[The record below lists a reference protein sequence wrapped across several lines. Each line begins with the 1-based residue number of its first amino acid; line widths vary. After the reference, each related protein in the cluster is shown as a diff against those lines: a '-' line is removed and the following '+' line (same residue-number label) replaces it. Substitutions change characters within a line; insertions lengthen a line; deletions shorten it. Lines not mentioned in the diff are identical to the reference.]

1 MSYMIQVFDFIAP
14 VPTSAEVPFGG
25 KTGVSFAQATESKIY
40 LDDADNRFQP
50 ATFYVE
56 QDQKLLIDTELGG
69 TIAAAGTILTYR
81 TGQVATIT
89 QVGTGYSYYVFFPHR
104 ASGSTSSA
112 TVIGDKST
120 VLVVPTQPGT
130 PPLDPTQTFDY
141 ARVFTGTTG
150 FAVADTPI
158 PPSYLNP
165 TCFATGTLI
174 DTANGPRPV
183 DRLVAGDLVLTRDR
197 GLRPL
202 AWVGGR
208 HLDSRHL
215 DLAPNLRPIRIRAGA
230 LGPGLPATDLTV
242 SPQHRILVRSKIAE
256 RICGAPEAL
265 VAARHLCTLPGIEVT
280 NPPGGVGYH
289 HILFDRHEVVRSNGA
304 WTESLFTGPQA
315 MASLG
320 PAARREI
327 RAIFPGLF
335 EQDAPGWP
343 GARDFLTGA
352 QTRELTRR
360 HLKNDKP
367 LIA

>member
-14 VPTSAEVPFGG
+14 VPTTSEVPFGG
-25 KTGVSFAQATESKIY
+25 ISGISFAQATQSKIY
-40 LDDADNRFQP
+40 LDDADNRFQT
-50 ATFYVE
+50 ATIYVE

-69 TIAAAGTILTYR
+69 TVASAGTILTYR
-81 TGQVATIT
+81 TSQVATIT
-89 QVGTGYSYYVFFPHR
+89 QVGTNYSYYVFFPFK

-174 DTANGPRPV
+174 DTANGQRPV
-183 DRLVAGDLVLTRDR
+183 ETLVAGDLVLTRDH

-202 AWVGGR
+202 AWTGGR
-208 HLDSRHL
+208 HLDARHL
-215 DLAPNLRPIRIRAGA
+215 DIAPNLRPIRIRKDS
-230 LGPGLPATDLTV
+230 LGPGMPAQDLVV
-242 SPQHRILVRSKIAE
+242 SPQHRVLVRSKIAE
-256 RICGAPEAL
+256 RLCGAPEAL
-265 VAARHLCTLPGIEVT
+265 VAARHLCALPGIEVI

-289 HILFDRHEVVRSNGA
+289 HILFDRHEIVRSDGA

-315 MASLG
+315 LKSVG
-320 PAARREI
+320 PAALREI
-327 RAIFPGLF
+327 RAIFPELF
-335 EQDAPGWP
+335 GEGAPGWT

-360 HLKNDKP
+360 HLKNAKP